1 MHASEAVDRSASRR
15 NGSTPGSSDTHE
27 AWNTLAPASAA
38 RRKPQHHKPP
48 NKGGRDEEVH
58 MGKFGLRKR
67 CRCPRRAWTNGCP
80 HSWHYKFKWNGRR
93 FRAALDDV
101 LGRHVGGK
109 TEALKEV
116 EKIYDAVRDGSFGR
130 ESAAT
135 LTLRELGD
143 RYFRTYVSPKSGR
156 TLGRNERY
164 RWNVMIETR
173 IYRRPLGD

>member
-1 MHASEAVDRSASRR
+1 
-15 NGSTPGSSDTHE
+15 
-27 AWNTLAPASAA
+27 
-38 RRKPQHHKPP
+38 
-48 NKGGRDEEVH
+48 

-116 EKIYDAVRDGSFGR
+116 ERIYDAVRDGSFGR

-143 RYFRTYVSPKSGR
+143 RYFRTYVSPKAAGRWDGTSGIAG
-156 TLGRNERY
+156 T
-164 RWNVMIETR
+164 
-173 IYRRPLGD
+173 